1 MGQAFGEYEDAVRD
15 AVGRS
20 FLADLPEDL
29 LDRIL
34 SESLLSSIPAAAIGY
49 REYEPGRLV
58 ILLKGLFRIFLTSRE
73 GRQITIKYAGP
84 GDVIGTP
91 SVVCGPFPVRAQVIR
106 DCVVLALNPQVIEDI
121 AKKEPEFG
129 WKVAEAI
136 GEDFYDLVNTLS
148 ENAFDSVPVRTARH
162 LLHLAVPAGP
172 DRRLVAAVT
181 QQDLADSVGSVREV
195 ISRVLRSFRD
205 EGLVEIDRDGIAIV
219 DLQLLKK
226 KARNPES
233 RQ

>member
-1 MGQAFGEYEDAVRD
+1 MGRSFGEYDDAVRD
-15 AVGRS
+15 AVKRS

-29 LDRIL
+29 LDRVL
-34 SESLLSSIPAAAIGY
+34 VDGLLSTIPAATIGY

-58 ILLKGLFRIFLTSRE
+58 VLLESLFRIFLTSRE

-106 DCVVLALNPQVIEDI
+106 DCVVLALNPQIIEEI
-121 AKKEPEFG
+121 AKTEPSFG

-148 ENAFDSVPVRTARH
+148 ESAFDSVPVRTARH
-162 LLHLAVPAGP
+162 LLRLAAPSDP

-205 EGLVEIDRDGIAIV
+205 EGLVEIDRDGITIV
-219 DLQLLKK
+219 DLQGLKK
-226 KARNPES
+226 KGRNQDS
-233 RQ
+233 WR